1 MEKSNYRLPNFPN
14 ILTDEDIAQTFWGSQ
29 NPGLLAEALMQTVV
43 KLKELNKNIIE
54 YERRRVKAE
63 LTYKHKF
70 REAYL
75 LQDQNRTEY
84 WKKTNAE
91 LACEKEEIQMLYFQ
105 EICSELSRKTREIR
119 DEIDV
124 LKTLSF
130 NYRQEMKLW

>member
-1 MEKSNYRLPNFPN
+1 MENTNYKLPNFPN

-43 KLKELNKNIIE
+43 KLKELNKSIIE
-54 YERRRVKAE
+54 YERKRVKAE
-63 LTYKHKF
+63 LRYKHKF

-75 LQDQNRTEY
+75 SQEQNRTEY

-91 LACEKEEIQMLYFQ
+91 LACEADEIKMLYYQ
-105 EICSELSRKTREIR
+105 EVCSELSRKVKEIR

-130 NYRQEMKLW
+130 NYRQEMKL